1 MSVIAS
7 ELGVCSVEGR
17 IAVGF
22 GLLDSTQQFLSSAT
36 HSLSADNF
44 PSSKI
49 TRYRQ
54 GGKGSRLP
62 VAVSLF
68 VLVMLRRVL
77 GF

>member
-7 ELGVCSVEGR
+7 KLGVCSVEGR

-22 GLLDSTQQFLSSAT
+22 RLLDSIFFLSSAT
-36 HSLSADNF
+36 HSLSADSF
-44 PSSKI
+44 PSSEI
-49 TRYRQ
+49 IRCRQ
-54 GGKGSRLP
+54 GGKRSRLP